1 LEVGWAVAGFGWAS
15 GEEQMGQKEPITRR
29 RFFFFYF
36 FSNKPFLNSVLLF
49 SISFAML

>member
-1 LEVGWAVAGFGWAS
+1 VGWAMAGFGWAS

-36 FSNKPFLNSVLLF
+36 FLQQAF
-49 SISFAML
+49 SKFCFIIFNIFYMF